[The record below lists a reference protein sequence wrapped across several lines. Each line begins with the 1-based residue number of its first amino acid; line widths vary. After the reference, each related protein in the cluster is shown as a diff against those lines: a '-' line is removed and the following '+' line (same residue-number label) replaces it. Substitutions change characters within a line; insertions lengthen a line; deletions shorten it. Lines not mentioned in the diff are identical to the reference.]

1 MNATLSPWERMTAHQ
16 RVTAVN
22 IDIMNH
28 KDFSTLS
35 GAVMMGLVKMEP
47 SIPTAGTNGKDIFYN
62 EPFVAAQ
69 TRKQLRYI
77 QIHEALH
84 IGLRHCLDYEDI
96 VKKYP
101 RESNQAMDYVVNGL
115 IEQTDPGFKFVER
128 PADPAPL
135 VDPKYFDRSFVDVLQ
150 DLLRNN
156 QQQQNQQ
163 QQQAQGGGETLDTH
177 MPAPAEADVD
187 DLRQQ
192 VQDAMNHGEMVQK
205 RLAGKDGK
213 CDVLSGFG
221 VNRTTDWS
229 NALREW
235 VQEISTGDEYSRF
248 NPPNRRFLPLG
259 ILMPSHFSVAAGEL
273 HIYTDTSGSMAGVY
287 PVIFGEIAN
296 ICNQVNPELVRII
309 WWDTRVRGEQVFV
322 RGQYD
327 AIAHQLAPKGGGGT
341 TPQCVVQH
349 VREKQY
355 NPSGAIW
362 LTDGYIDACPS
373 SVCSN
378 ELWGVINNDRF
389 KPSHGKTMRIYS

>member
-1 MNATLSPWERMTAHQ
+1 MSAILSQWDRMTAQQ

-22 IDIMNH
+22 IDIMSH

-35 GAVMMGLVKMEP
+35 GAVMMGLVKMDA
-47 SIPTAGTNGKDIFYN
+47 SIPTAGTNGKDIVYN
-62 EPFVAAQ
+62 ETFALSQ
-69 TRKQLRYI
+69 TRQQLRYI

-84 IGLRHCLDYEDI
+84 IGLRHCLDYQDI

-115 IEQTDPGFKFVER
+115 IEQTDPGFRFVER
-128 PADPAPL
+128 PTEPAPL

-150 DLLRNN
+150 DLLKNN
-156 QQQQNQQ
+156 QQQQ
-163 QQQAQGGGETLDTH
+163 TLDTH
-177 MPAPAEADVD
+177 MPAPAEADLD
-187 DLRQQ
+187 ELRQE

-213 CDVLSGFG
+213 CEVLSGFG
-221 VNRTTDWS
+221 INRTTDWR
-229 NALREW
+229 NALRDW
-235 VQEISTGDEYSRF
+235 VQEICAGDEHSRF

-259 ILMPSHFSVAAGEL
+259 ILMPSHFSVTTGEL

-296 ICNQVNPELVRII
+296 ICQQANPELVRII
-309 WWDTRVRGEQVFV
+309 WWDTQVRGEQVFTQ
-322 RGQYD
+322 GQYD
-327 AIAHQLAPKGGGGT
+327 TIAHQLAPKGGGGT
-341 TPQCVVQH
+341 SPHCVVQH
-349 VREKQY
+349 VQQKQY
-355 NPSGAIW
+355 KPSGAIW

-378 ELWGVINNDRF
+378 ELWGVINNDYF
-389 KPSHGKTMRIYS
+389 KPLHGKTMRIYS

>member
-1 MNATLSPWERMTAHQ
+1 MNAILSQWDRMTAPQ

-22 IDIMNH
+22 IDIMGH

-35 GAVMMGLVKMEP
+35 GAVMMGLVKMDA
-47 SIPTAGTNGKDIFYN
+47 SIPTAGTDGKDIVYN
-62 EPFVAAQ
+62 ETFVLSQ
-69 TRKQLRYI
+69 TRQQLRYI

-84 IGLRHCLDYEDI
+84 IGLRHCLDYQDI

-115 IEQTDPGFKFVER
+115 IEQTDPGFRFVQR
-128 PADPAPL
+128 PTTPAPL

-156 QQQQNQQ
+156 QQQQPQQ
-163 QQQAQGGGETLDTH
+163 PQQTLDTH
-177 MPAPAEADVD
+177 MPAPAGADLD
-187 DLRQQ
+187 ELRQE

-205 RLAGKDGK
+205 RLAGGEGK
-213 CDVLSGFG
+213 CEVLSGFG
-221 VNRTTDWS
+221 INRTTDWR

-235 VQEISTGDEYSRF
+235 VQEVCSGDEYSRF

-259 ILMPSHFSVAAGEL
+259 LLMPSHFAVTAGEL

-296 ICNQVNPELVRII
+296 ICQQANPELVRII
-309 WWDTRVRGEQVFV
+309 WWDTRVRGEQVFTQ
-322 RGQYD
+322 GQYD
-327 AIAHQLAPKGGGGT
+327 TIAQQLAPKGGGGT

-349 VREKQY
+349 VQQKQY
-355 NPSGAIW
+355 NPTACIFLS
-362 LTDGYIDACPS
+362 DGYLD
-373 SVCSN
+373 SN
-378 ELWGVINNDRF
+378 HAILPCANVLWGIINNDRF
-389 KPSHGKTMRIYS
+389 TPTQGKVVRIYE